1 MKKLGKK
8 VKMDKKSLQAY
19 IYCVCSTTCSCP
31 TSSNTY
37 ISNAII
43 ANSASN

>member
-19 IYCVCSTTCSCP
+19 TFCICSTCSCP

-37 ISNAII
+37 VSKNGISI
-43 ANSASN
+43 AGTA